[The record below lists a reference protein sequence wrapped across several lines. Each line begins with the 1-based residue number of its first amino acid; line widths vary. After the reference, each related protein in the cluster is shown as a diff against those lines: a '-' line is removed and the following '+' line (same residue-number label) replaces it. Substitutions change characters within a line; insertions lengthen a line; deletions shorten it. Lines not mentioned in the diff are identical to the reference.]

1 MVHYEHID
9 SDEQLAVYCKKLA
22 QCDRVAFD
30 TEFVS
35 EDTYRP
41 ELCLVQ
47 VASDV
52 GLAIIDPLCLDIRS
66 FWQVLLQQDIETTVH
81 AGREEYR
88 FLRFATDAHPSQ
100 WYDVQIAAGMI
111 GCDYPASY
119 ASLVSKL
126 LGQTIPKGETRTDWR
141 KRPLSKRQLDYAAKD
156 VVYLFPLR
164 DAIGKKLEQLNRS
177 TWNLEELDRWQ
188 RQQDEDAVTER
199 WRRVSSI
206 SQLSPRGLAIA
217 REIWRWRESEAKSR
231 NQPPKRVLRDDLIVE
246 IARRELASPD
256 QVRAIRGME
265 RRGLQKAVG
274 AIADA
279 VNKGLA
285 VPKDDCPVRGKS
297 SRPPLTLIGQFLAT
311 ALSSVCRDAKV
322 APSLVGGAEA
332 VRDLVAY
339 QLNVAKSNTVVPSLA
354 SGWRADLVGNALT
367 EVLEGKKAIKVD
379 EALSDQPLSF
389 VDLEP

>member
-1 MVHYEHID
+1 MVHYEHIET
-9 SDEQLAVYCKKLA
+9 DEQLAAYCAKLA
-22 QCDRVAFD
+22 QCSRVAFD

-41 ELCLVQ
+41 ELCLIQ
-47 VASDV
+47 VASDA
-52 GLAIIDPLCLDIRS
+52 GLAIIDPLRLDVRP
-66 FWQVLLQQDIETTVH
+66 FWQVLLQQDVETTVH

-88 FLRFATDAHPSQ
+88 FLRFATQDHPFQ
-100 WYDVQIAAGMI
+100 WYDIQIAAGMI

-141 KRPLSKRQLDYAAKD
+141 KRPLSKRQLDYAVND

-164 DAIGKKLEQLNRS
+164 DKIGRKLDKQARS
-177 TWNLEELDRWQ
+177 AWIWEELDRWQ
-188 RQQDEDAVTER
+188 NQMDEEAVNER

-217 REIWRWRESEAKSR
+217 REIWRWRETEAQSR

-246 IARRELASPD
+246 IARRELASPE

-279 VNKGLA
+279 VQKGLA
-285 VPKDDCPVRGKS
+285 VPKDECPPRGKS

-339 QLNVAKSNTVVPSLA
+339 QLNVAKTNTVVPSLA
-354 SGWRADLVGNALT
+354 SGWRAELVGNALS
-367 EVLEGKKAIKVD
+367 EVLEGKKAIKVH
-379 EALSDQPLSF
+379 EPLSDQPLSF
-389 VDLEP
+389 IDLEL